1 MAATDGELT
10 LGFKLIH
17 GFGAVAFGV
26 KDIGFQFFLLFYYSQ
41 VLGMDPSLV
50 SLALLVALLID
61 AVVDPILGNLSDRTY
76 TKWGRRL
83 PWLYAAPI
91 PLAFAW
97 VALWTINAG
106 GGVPS
111 FWELLGVAVVVRVL
125 LSCCEVPSASLIP
138 EITSDYDERTT
149 LFRFRYILGWLGG
162 ILMLTLAYT
171 VFLPGESGVLNKDGY
186 TGFAI
191 FGAALM
197 VISVAGSALGQHK
210 RLARLPDV
218 KPAPFTLRG
227 CFDEIFEAFRERA
240 FLIFAAGGLAAYIN
254 QGLSFSL
261 TNYVTTY
268 IWRLDTVAIPGLPES
283 INALSLY
290 PLILALSALAMFF
303 VVGPMHARYGKPE
316 SARISSIIC
325 AVMTVLPYMALYFGF
340 WPPLDSVL
348 SAAILLI
355 ALLIGNTMSI
365 VVLISASSMI
375 AEIVEAYLERTG
387 RRAEGAFY
395 SGNWLVQKCA
405 TGLGIF
411 LSGQFLS
418 IINFSTDAAPGEV
431 PAAVISDLILFYAVA
446 SAVLLGIAAF
456 WLGQFP
462 IDREEHEARVA
473 AMTKKQSDGPAG
485 ANI

>member
-1 MAATDGELT
+1 MSVLQGKLP
-10 LGFKLIH
+10 LQLKLIH

-41 VLGMDPSLV
+41 VLGMDASTV
-50 SLALLVALLID
+50 SFALLCALLID

-83 PWLYAAPI
+83 PWLYLAPV

-97 VALWTINAG
+97 VALWTMNMG
-106 GGVPS
+106 GDVPT
-111 FWELLGVAVVVRVL
+111 FLELLGIAVVVRIL

-162 ILMLTLAYT
+162 ILMLTLAYAL
-171 VFLPGESGVLNKDGY
+171 FLPGENGLFNKEGY
-186 TGFAI
+186 VDFAI
-191 FGAALM
+191 FGAVLM
-197 VISVAGSALGQHK
+197 VISVAGSALGQH
-210 RLARLPDV
+210 RLLARYPTT
-218 KPAPFTLRG
+218 KPAPFTIRG
-227 CFDEIFEAFRERA
+227 CFSEITEAFRERA
-240 FLIFAAGGLAAYIN
+240 FLIFAAGGLAAYVN

-268 IWRLDTVAIPGLPES
+268 VWRLDTVAIPGFS
-283 INALSLY
+283 DGINALSLY
-290 PLILALSALAMFF
+290 PLVLALSAFAMFF
-303 VVGPMHARYGKPE
+303 VVGPMHARYGKPA
-316 SARISSIIC
+316 SAKMAAIAT
-325 AVMTVLPYMALYFGF
+325 AVLTGIPYLALYFGF
-340 WPPLDSVL
+340 WPDLSSLL
-348 SAAILLI
+348 SATLLLFL
-355 ALLIGNTMSI
+355 LLIGNTMSI

-395 SGNWLVQKCA
+395 SGNWLIQKCA

-418 IINFSTDAAPGEV
+418 AIQFSTDAAPGEV
-431 PAAVISDLILFYAVA
+431 PASVISDLILFYALV
-446 SAVLLGIAAF
+446 SGVLMAIAAF
-456 WLGQFP
+456 WLGRFP
-462 IDREEHEARVA
+462 IKREDHEARVA
-473 AMTKKQSDGPAG
+473 AMNAREAPS
-485 ANI
+485 